1 MKNLRLYHLPL
12 FSLLLLLPLLSG
24 CAGLFVA
31 GAATTV
37 NIATDPRSTSEIW
50 QDKNLALEITGLS
63 NKPPYQGEMRITA
76 NAFRGTV
83 VLIGQSRDS
92 GLLDQFIQQA
102 EQVKGVE
109 TLHSQVK
116 IKAPLSFSEIS
127 NDSWITTKVKSALLA
142 KGELN
147 GIKVSVI
154 TEDREVFL
162 FGYVTQE
169 HAEIATDV
177 ARNIAGVKQVIK
189 AFEYAD

>member
-1 MKNLRLYHLPL
+1 MKNLRFSRFSLLP
-12 FSLLLLLPLLSG
+12 LLLLLPMLSG

-37 NIATDPRSTSEIW
+37 NIATDPRTTSEIW

-63 NKPPYQGEMRITA
+63 NKPPYRGEMRITA
-76 NAFRGTV
+76 YAFRGSV
-83 VLIGQSRDS
+83 VLIGQSQNS
-92 GLLDQFIQQA
+92 ELLDTFIEQA

-109 TLHSQVK
+109 KLHNQVK
-116 IKAPLSFSEIS
+116 IKTPLSFGEIS

-142 KGELN
+142 KSELS
-147 GIKVSVI
+147 GVKVSVI

-162 FGYVTQE
+162 FGYITRE
-169 HAEIATDV
+169 HADIATDV
-177 ARNIAGVKQVIK
+177 ARHVSGVRQVIK